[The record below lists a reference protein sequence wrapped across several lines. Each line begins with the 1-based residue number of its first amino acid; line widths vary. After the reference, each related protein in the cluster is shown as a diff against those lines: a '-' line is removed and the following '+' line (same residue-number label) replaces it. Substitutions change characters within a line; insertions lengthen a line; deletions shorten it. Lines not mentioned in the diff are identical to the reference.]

1 VNIPILM
8 YHSVPPQGQGHPSEM
23 AVSEPDFRA
32 QVEYLSAA
40 GYEAVLPRELM
51 QALDGDLRLP
61 ERPVVF
67 TFDDTLQTVHDQ
79 AFPILKSAGFR
90 AVVYVVADQ
99 IGGHNAWDDG
109 KDLPFEACMDDAA
122 LWRLQ
127 AAGWEIGSH
136 SQTHSALTELEPGD
150 LWQEVAGSK
159 ASLEERF
166 GPIESFCYPFAT
178 YNPRVRQAVIDAA
191 YTNAIALRGPSRSVT
206 ADRFVMKRVFVKG
219 TESLAAFRRK
229 VSPMYLAYRG
239 LMRT

>member
-1 VNIPILM
+1 M
-8 YHSVPPQGQGHPSEM
+8 YHSVPREGEGRPSET

-32 QVEYLSAA
+32 QVEYLSAT

-51 QALDGDLRLP
+51 QALDGGLRLP

-67 TFDDTLQTVHDQ
+67 TFDDTLQSVHDQ
-79 AFPILKSAGFR
+79 AFPVLKAAGFR

-122 LWRLQ
+122 LSRLQ

-136 SQTHSALTELEPGD
+136 SQTHSALTELEPEE
-150 LWQEVAGSK
+150 LRKEVAGSK
-159 ASLEERF
+159 ASLEARF
-166 GPIESFCYPFAT
+166 GRIDSFCYPFAT
-178 YNPRVRQAVIDAA
+178 YNPQVRQAVIDAS
-191 YTNAIALRGPSRSVT
+191 YTNAIALRGPTRSVT
-206 ADRFVMKRVFVKG
+206 DDRFVMKRVFVKG
-219 TESLAAFRRK
+219 TENLDAFRRK
-229 VSPMYLAYRG
+229 VSPWYLAYRG